1 MAILRVCKAMLALKN
16 TNRRYCQYF
25 CLDACGVFVLRLLR
39 PKFSGYV
46 IVREYCISNQSELFL
61 TPYKNVIV
69 QLKTSSTAF
78 CLVLAHLLLK

>member
-25 CLDACGVFVLRLLR
+25 CLDAGA
-39 PKFSGYV
+39 KFSGYV
-46 IVREYCISNQSELFL
+46 IVWESCISNQSELFL

-69 QLKTSSTAF
+69 QSKTSSAT
-78 CLVLAHLLLK
+78 LHLLLE